1 MIYIFSRPF
10 FRGEKGESYFYKTCG
25 VSRRHRHLERR
36 GIMLWE
42 TDRNR
47 SHDTLSREI
56 SCLNASCTMEE

>member
-25 VSRRHRHLERR
+25 VSRHHHPLNP
-36 GIMLWE
+36 L
-42 TDRNR
+42 NP
-47 SHDTLSREI
+47 LNLLNLLNREI